1 MRVVFCRGVQEKIL
15 PARGVLR
22 LCLLLLITSIDGVV
36 GGGRSWAQTAL
47 PKTYADSVHTAS
59 SYPVDSL
66 RTDSMALKKEIAPSS
81 QALLGDS
88 LTMLPTPEAPIR
100 RNFLATS
107 SQFTP
112 NSTWAMIYAL
122 IPGGGQFYNRK
133 YWKIPIV
140 LAAATACTYA
150 ISWNACLY
158 NEYHTAYVDFM
169 NENPLEK
176 DSWKG
181 FVPNGDDPKDYVGD
195 GNIQSRLKKGT
206 DMYRRNRDLS
216 IIVSAAV
223 YLLSIVD
230 AYVDAELFQFDVS
243 PDLSMSL
250 SPSLLAQPWLTPTPA
265 APTIAPGLSYRL
277 VF

>member
-1 MRVVFCRGVQEKIL
+1 MRAAASRFPLSQKRASQWS
-15 PARGVLR
+15 LR
-22 LCLLLLITSIDGVV
+22 LCRLVGYSLLLVGLLTFSHREAFAKGASYTLDEITLLPLPID
-36 GGGRSWAQTAL
+36 SAQKDTITQVA
-47 PKTYADSVHTAS
+47 
-59 SYPVDSL
+59 
-66 RTDSMALKKEIAPSS
+66 EFAPSTPLPDTL
-81 QALLGDS
+81 Q
-88 LTMLPTPEAPIR
+88 MLPTPEAPLR

-107 SQFTP
+107 SHFAP
-112 NSTWAMIYAL
+112 NPTFALLYAL

-133 YWKIPIV
+133 YWKIPLV

-150 ISWNACLY
+150 VSWNARLY

-181 FVPNGDDPKDYVGD
+181 FVPNGGNPADYVGD

-206 DMYRRNRDLS
+206 ELYRRNRDLS

-223 YLLSIVD
+223 YLLSIID
-230 AYVDAELFQFDVS
+230 AYVDAELFLFDVS

-250 SPSLLAQPWLTPTPA
+250 APSLIAQPWSPISPSPTV
-265 APTIAPGLSYRL
+265 APGLSYRL
-277 VF
+277 LF

>member
-1 MRVVFCRGVQEKIL
+1 MQALASFYRLMVQKSPQWECRLRRVVVHSLFVIG
-15 PARGVLR
+15 
-22 LCLLLLITSIDGVV
+22 LLLLTHGTLS
-36 GGGRSWAQTAL
+36 AQSLPQLPDSTAL
-47 PKTYADSVHTAS
+47 PLPKLDNVQRDTTA
-59 SYPVDSL
+59 L
-66 RTDSMALKKEIAPSS
+66 RGEEAAPLASQDTLK
-81 QALLGDS
+81 
-88 LTMLPTPEAPIR
+88 MLPTPEVPLR
-100 RNFLATS
+100 HNFLSTS
-107 SQFTP
+107 SDFAP
-112 NSTWAMIYAL
+112 NSTLAILYAL
-122 IPGGGQFYNRK
+122 IPGGGQLYNRK

-150 ISWNACLY
+150 ISWNARLY

-181 FVPNGDDPKDYVGD
+181 FVPNGGKPEDYVGD

-206 DMYRRNRDLS
+206 ELYRRNRDLS

-230 AYVDAELFQFDVS
+230 AYVDAELFLFDVS
-243 PDLSMSL
+243 PSLSMSL
-250 SPSLLAQPWLTPTPA
+250 APSLIAQPWSATSP

-277 VF
+277 LF

>member
-1 MRVVFCRGVQEKIL
+1 MRAAASPSRLSSKRASQWS
-15 PARGVLR
+15 LR
-22 LCLLLLITSIDGVV
+22 LCRLVGCVLLLVGLLAFTHREAFAKGASYTIDELTLSPLQINSVQKDTITQV
-36 GGGRSWAQTAL
+36 A
-47 PKTYADSVHTAS
+47 
-59 SYPVDSL
+59 
-66 RTDSMALKKEIAPSS
+66 EFAPSTPLPDTL
-81 QALLGDS
+81 Q
-88 LTMLPTPEAPIR
+88 MLPTPEAPLR

-107 SQFTP
+107 SHFAP
-112 NSTWAMIYAL
+112 NPTFALLYAL

-133 YWKIPIV
+133 YWKIPLV

-150 ISWNACLY
+150 VSWNARLY

-181 FVPNGDDPKDYVGD
+181 FVPNGGNPADYVGD

-206 DMYRRNRDLS
+206 ELYRRNRDLS

-223 YLLSIVD
+223 YLLSIID
-230 AYVDAELFQFDVS
+230 AYVDAELFLFDVS

-250 SPSLLAQPWLTPTPA
+250 APSLIAQPWSAISPSPTV
-265 APTIAPGLSYRL
+265 APGLSYRL
-277 VF
+277 LF

>member
-1 MRVVFCRGVQEKIL
+1 MRAPASPSPL
-15 PARGVLR
+15 PQKRASQWSLR
-22 LCLLLLITSIDGVV
+22 LCRLVGCVLLLV
-36 GGGRSWAQTAL
+36 GLLAFTHREAFAKGASYTLDELTL
-47 PKTYADSVHTAS
+47 PPLQIDSVQKDTITQVA
-59 SYPVDSL
+59 
-66 RTDSMALKKEIAPSS
+66 EFAPSTPLPDTL
-81 QALLGDS
+81 Q
-88 LTMLPTPEAPIR
+88 MLPTPEAPLR

-107 SQFTP
+107 SHFAP
-112 NSTWAMIYAL
+112 NPTFALLYAL

-133 YWKIPIV
+133 YWKIPLV

-150 ISWNACLY
+150 VSWNARLY

-181 FVPNGDDPKDYVGD
+181 FVPNGGNPADYVGD

-206 DMYRRNRDLS
+206 ELYRRNRDLS

-223 YLLSIVD
+223 YLLSIID
-230 AYVDAELFQFDVS
+230 AYVDAELFLFDVS

-250 SPSLLAQPWLTPTPA
+250 APSLIAQPWSAISPSPTV
-265 APTIAPGLSYRL
+265 APGLSYRL
-277 VF
+277 LF

>member
-1 MRVVFCRGVQEKIL
+1 MRAAASPSRLSPKRASQWS
-15 PARGVLR
+15 LR
-22 LCLLLLITSIDGVV
+22 LCRLVGCVLLLV
-36 GGGRSWAQTAL
+36 GLLAFTHREAFAKGASHTLDEFTLL
-47 PKTYADSVHTAS
+47 PLQIDSVQKDTITQVAEFTPS
-59 SYPVDSL
+59 
-66 RTDSMALKKEIAPSS
+66 APLPDTL
-81 QALLGDS
+81 Q
-88 LTMLPTPEAPIR
+88 MLPTPEAPLR

-107 SQFTP
+107 SHFAP
-112 NSTWAMIYAL
+112 NPTFALLYAL

-133 YWKIPIV
+133 YWKIPLV

-150 ISWNACLY
+150 VSWNARLY

-181 FVPNGDDPKDYVGD
+181 FVPNGGNPADYVGD

-206 DMYRRNRDLS
+206 ELYRRNRDLS

-223 YLLSIVD
+223 YLLSIID
-230 AYVDAELFQFDVS
+230 AYVDAELFLFDVS

-250 SPSLLAQPWLTPTPA
+250 APSLIAQPWSSTSPSPIVAL
-265 APTIAPGLSYRL
+265 GLSYRL
-277 VF
+277 LF